1 MIAPELA
8 RTLSEISRS
17 INRQIGILLDR
28 RGRIRVTVVGDAH
41 SIFLPD
47 LTSYRVG
54 HARFCGLRLIHT
66 HLKPSPLDND
76 DLTDLALLRL
86 DLVAA
91 IEVEP
96 DGLPGR
102 IHVAHLLPANEEGT
116 PWQIVPPQRV
126 QELPDDFESMISS
139 LEQEFT
145 RKRAARKSETGRDR
159 AIVIHVS
166 TDAPAQVD
174 ESLSELKELARS
186 AGIDVVAEIRQRRSP
201 DPRYVMGRGK
211 LQGVII
217 QAMQAGAEVLLFD
230 RNLTPAQVKHI
241 SEFSDIKAL
250 DRSQVILDIFAQRA
264 QEREAKLQVELAQL
278 RYLLPRLSGKHTAM
292 SRLTGGIGGRG
303 PGETKLE
310 IDQRRARA
318 RITQLQREVEKLGG
332 RRRLRRKR
340 RTDRKIP
347 IVSIVGYTNAGKST
361 LLNRL
366 TDSTVAARDELF
378 ATLNPVSRRIR
389 FPQEREVIVTD
400 TVGFIRDLPET
411 LMAAFRTT
419 FEEIASADLILLV
432 LDAANPE
439 VDHQNATVMEHLR
452 KLGVH
457 DVPML
462 TVLNKSD
469 LCETPLMN
477 ALVMKYRGVPISAL
491 NRDTFT
497 PLLEEM
503 EARLWS
509 ADDSDHDKANS
520 YLRDLPEHSDANT
533 L

>member
-1 MIAPELA
+1 M
-8 RTLSEISRS
+8 
-17 INRQIGILLDR
+17 LDR
-28 RGRIRVTVVGDAH
+28 RGRIRVTVIGDAH

-47 LTSYRVG
+47 LTSFRVG
-54 HARFCGLRLIHT
+54 HSRFCGLRLIHT

-91 IEVEP
+91 IEVDS
-96 DGLPGR
+96 DGLPGP
-102 IHVAHLLPANEEGT
+102 IHVAHLLPANEAYT
-116 PWQIVPPQRV
+116 PWEILPPQRV
-126 QELPDDFESMISS
+126 QELPDDFESMITS

-145 RKRAARKSETGRDR
+145 RKRASRKSDTGTDR
-159 AIVIHVS
+159 AILIHVS
-166 TDAPAQVD
+166 TDTQSQVE

-186 AGIDVVAEIRQRRSP
+186 AGIDVVEDIRQRRPP

-211 LQGVII
+211 LQSVII
-217 QAMQAGAEVLLFD
+217 QAMQVGAEVLLFD

-241 SEFSDIKAL
+241 SEFSDIKVL

-340 RTDRKIP
+340 RTDRNVP

-361 LLNRL
+361 LLNHL
-366 TDSTVAARDELF
+366 TDSTVTARDELF

-411 LMAAFRTT
+411 LMAAFKTT

-432 LDAANPE
+432 LDASNSE
-439 VDHQNATVMEHLR
+439 VDHQYATVMEHLQT
-452 KLGVH
+452 LGVH

-462 TVLNKSD
+462 TVLNKAD
-469 LCETPLMN
+469 VCPGPLMT
-477 ALVMKYRGVPISAL
+477 ALVSKYHGISISAL
-491 NRDTFT
+491 DRDTFT
-497 PLLEEM
+497 PLLDQM
-503 EARLWS
+503 QTRLWDAEGS
-509 ADDSDHDKANS
+509 DFPKADFS
-520 YLRDLPEHSDANT
+520 LEDLSEHSDLHT
-533 L
+533 P